1 MDMSMSSTNTSW
13 QSRARALGTCLI
25 TSLLVGCGGPAER
38 PQSKAQVGEILVRQ
52 EGTTV
57 RLAHAFRTAEPNALV
72 DGVVRV
78 EAEGGQQLLEVNA
91 VCSMPNTPNW
101 PSYDNLFGRPIQR
114 VQEAKGATGT
124 TRWQVLFHYDGRV
137 ETRMGESPGPW
148 LARLRDNLCRRGD
161 FDDRPTKR

>member
-1 MDMSMSSTNTSW
+1 
-13 QSRARALGTCLI
+13 
-25 TSLLVGCGGPAER
+25 
-38 PQSKAQVGEILVRQ
+38 
-52 EGTTV
+52 V

-78 EAEGGQQLLEVNA
+78 EAKGDQQLLEVNA

-101 PSYDNLFGRPIQR
+101 PSYDNLFGRPIHR

-137 ETRMGESPGPW
+137 ETRMGGSPGPW